1 MLVSYWKQL
10 SKFERI
16 FWGTI
21 GAMFI
26 VWLSI
31 SMIAIDKMED
41 KKSQTKM
48 EDKKS
53 QTKEED
59 KKSIILGLFS
69 TDRAK
74 NNLTEGE
81 SSVNESLNSALEKIY
96 KRIDTDIDGLFE
108 NVENNVDTFL
118 DFHYSVKGEYTEL
131 GTMAFG
137 DMEKLIEKQL
147 FGDRFPE
154 EFKKLTDGI
163 DTEYKKAMQQ
173 HFDDTKKIAF
183 EGVDFN
189 LSENNE
195 AIKRLNDDIK
205 RNFLLQETKTYALIA
220 GGIALKIAATLST
233 KIATAAATKGTVKA
247 GSKAAAKMAA
257 AGTGAAV
264 GLTCGPFAW
273 VCSPVVA
280 VTLWVAT
287 DVAVVSADEHFTRD
301 AFKQEILSSLEEH
314 KQNTKDSFKASYY
327 EELKKFSHKAVENI
341 KKTPLKEKRQVK
353 KNF

>member
-31 SMIAIDKMED
+31 SMIAFDKME
-41 KKSQTKM
+41 
-48 EDKKS
+48 E
-53 QTKEED
+53 
-59 KKSIILGLFS
+59 KKSIILELFS
-69 TDRAK
+69 TDKAK
-74 NNLTEGE
+74 ENLTEGE
-81 SSVNESLNSALEKIY
+81 ALVNESLNSALEKIY
-96 KRIDTDIDGLFE
+96 KRIDTDIDLLFK
-108 NVENNVDTFL
+108 NVENNVDKFL

-137 DMEKLIEKQL
+137 DIEKLIEKQL
-147 FGDRFPE
+147 FGDRFPK
-154 EFKKLTDGI
+154 EFKTLTEGI
-163 DTEYKKAMQQ
+163 ETEYKNAMQQ
-173 HFDDTKKIAF
+173 HFVDTKKIAF
-183 EGVDFN
+183 EGIDFN

-205 RNFLLQETKTYALIA
+205 RNCLLQDTKISLIA
-220 GGIALKIAATLST
+220 GGIAIKIAATLSA
-233 KIATAAATKGTVKA
+233 KIAATAATKGTVKA
-247 GSKAAAKMAA
+247 GSKAAAKMVA
-257 AGTGAAV
+257 AGTGATA
-264 GLTCGPFAW
+264 GLACGPFAW

-301 AFKQEILSSLEEH
+301 AFKQEILSLLEEH
-314 KQNTKDSFKASYY
+314 KQKTKDSFKASYY
-327 EELKKFSHKAVENI
+327 EELKEFSHKAVENI
-341 KKTPLKEKRQVK
+341 KETPLKEKRQVK
-353 KNF
+353 ENF